1 MFYSKIRTYL
11 NLKKNIII
19 LMSSNYIYFLQ
30 YNNIKT
36 NQYFIYIH
44 QSILLIHHKIY
55 YNRSEYFYTKKS
67 MVY

>member
-1 MFYSKIRTYL
+1 MSYSKIKTYL
-11 NLKKNIII
+11 NLRMNIIL
-19 LMSSNYIYFLQ
+19 LMSFNYIYFLQ

-36 NQYFIYIH
+36 NQYCIYIH
-44 QSILLIHHKIY
+44 QSIPLIHHKIY